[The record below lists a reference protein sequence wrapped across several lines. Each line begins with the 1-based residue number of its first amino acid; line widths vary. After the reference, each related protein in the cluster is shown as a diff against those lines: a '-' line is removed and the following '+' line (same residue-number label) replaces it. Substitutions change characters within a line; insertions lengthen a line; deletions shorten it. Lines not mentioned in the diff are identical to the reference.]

1 MERKPG
7 RTATI
12 STEEAKAAF
21 SKSGELTGE
30 EEKVVRM
37 HHGMVVDA
45 NAPLAKAAGGSA
57 DLADQLLMMEMDL
70 FRAHRKGSAVR
81 APHSVSASRTEA
93 SDPRAKSKIIRALR
107 WKR

>member
-12 STEEAKAAF
+12 STEESRDAF
-21 SKSGELTGE
+21 STSGGLTGE

-45 NAPLAKAAGGSA
+45 SAPLAKAAGGSA
-57 DLADQLLMMEMDL
+57 DLADQLLMIEMDP
-70 FRAHRKGSAVR
+70 FRAQAHTPAAR
-81 APHSVSASRTEA
+81 APQRPALSLGPSSGPPAR
-93 SDPRAKSKIIRALR
+93 SKII
-107 WKR
+107 

>member
-12 STEEAKAAF
+12 STEEAKAPL
-21 SKSGELTGE
+21 STSGKLTGE

-45 NAPLAKAAGGSA
+45 SAPLAKAAGGSA

-70 FRAHRKGSAVR
+70 FRAQRKAPAAR
-81 APHSVSASRTEA
+81 APRGAAASATQSA
-93 SDPRAKSKIIRALR
+93 DPRAKSKIIRALR

>member
-12 STEEAKAAF
+12 SSAEARDAF
-21 SKSGELTGE
+21 SPSDKLTGE

-45 NAPLAKAAGGSA
+45 SAPLAKAAGGSA
-57 DLADQLLMMEMDL
+57 DLADQLLMIEMDL
-70 FRAHRKGSAVR
+70 FRAQKHAPAAR
-81 APHSVSASRTEA
+81 APQRPALSLAQA

-107 WKR
+107 RKR